1 MTPAE
6 RWVDEVARQTRPDRV
21 VWCDGS
27 AAENDRLVE
36 GMVADGTLLR
46 LDPVQAPGCT
56 LHRSH
61 PSDVARTEHLTFI
74 ASRQQEDAGP
84 TNNWMAPADARR
96 RVGPLFE
103 GVMKGRTLYVVP
115 YVMGP
120 PGSPFS
126 RVGIEV
132 TDSPYVVANMRMMTR
147 MGRVALDQ
155 LAGGED
161 FVPGLHSTGDLS
173 PERRYIVH
181 FPEERLIWSVGSGY
195 GGNALLGKKCFAL
208 RIASAMARDQGWM
221 AEHMLVLEL
230 TLPDGETHYVAAAF
244 PSACGKTN
252 LAMLVSPLE
261 AKGYRVRTV
270 GDDIAWLRPGPDG
283 RLWAVNPE
291 AGFFGV
297 VPGTGPETNPAAMAT
312 ISHGTIFTNVAVTPE
327 GVPWWEGKTRTP
339 PPELI
344 DWQGRRWDG
353 SGRAAHPNSRFTA
366 PARQCPTMSSRW
378 EDPQGVPLSAIIFG
392 GRRARLAPLVFQSR
406 DWAHG
411 VFVGATMGSETTAA
425 ATGQVGVVRRDP
437 MAMLPFCGYNMA
449 DYFRHWLDMGR
460 VLAHP
465 PAIFH
470 VNWFRTGPE
479 GRFLWPGFG
488 ENLRVL
494 LWMIGR
500 VKGQDGAAETP
511 IGLVP
516 RPESLPLEGL
526 ALSRA
531 DLDALLR
538 VDRDEWA
545 AEVPEIRAFFD
556 RFGGRLPP
564 ELGRALDALGDQ
576 LTTSTAG
583 RTA

>member
-1 MTPAE
+1 M
-6 RWVDEVARQTRPDRV
+6 WVEETARRTRPERV

-27 AAENDRLVE
+27 DAENESLVE
-36 GMVADGTLLR
+36 EMLQDGTLTR
-46 LDPVQAPGCT
+46 LHPRMAPGCT

-74 ASRQQEDAGP
+74 ASREKVDAGP
-84 TNNWMAPADARR
+84 TNNWMAPAEARE

-103 GVMKGRTLYVVP
+103 GAMKGRTMYVVP

-120 PGSPFS
+120 LGSPFS
-126 RVGIEV
+126 KVGVEV
-132 TDSPYVVANMRMMTR
+132 TDSPYVVANMRIMTR
-147 MGRVALDQ
+147 MGRAAAEQ
-155 LAGGED
+155 LAGSDD
-161 FVPGLHSTGDLS
+161 FVPGLHSLGDLS
-173 PERRYIVH
+173 PDRRFIVH
-181 FPEERLIWSVGSGY
+181 FPEERTIWSVGSGY

-208 RIASAMARDQGWM
+208 RIASVMARDQVWM
-221 AEHMLVLEL
+221 AEHMLILEL
-230 TLPDGETHYVAAAF
+230 TLPDGDVHYMGAAF

-261 AKGYRVRTV
+261 HLGYRVRTV

-297 VPGTGPETNPAAMAT
+297 VPGTGPDTNPNAMAT
-312 ISHGTIFTNVAVTPE
+312 ISHDTIFTNVAVTPD
-327 GVPWWEGKTRTP
+327 GVPWWEGKDKNP
-339 PPELI
+339 PADLI
-344 DWQGRRWDG
+344 DWQGKPWDRAG
-353 SGRAAHPNSRFTA
+353 KAAHPNSRFTVS
-366 PARQCPTMSSRW
+366 ARQCPSMSPRW

-392 GRRARLAPLVFQSR
+392 GRRARVVPLVFESR
-406 DWAHG
+406 DFEHG

-449 DYFRHWLDMGR
+449 DYFGHWLHMGK
-460 VLAHP
+460 VLSRP

-470 VNWFRTGPE
+470 VNWFRTGPD

-494 LWMIGR
+494 LWMVDR
-500 VKGQDGAAETP
+500 VKGRAGAVETP
-511 IGLVP
+511 VGLIP
-516 RPESLPLEGL
+516 APGALNLDGL
-526 ALSRA
+526 ALSPA
-531 DLDALLR
+531 DLETLLH

-556 RFGGRLPP
+556 RFGDRLPA
-564 ELGRALDALGDQ
+564 ELTKALDAFTQ
-576 LTTSTAG
+576 QVTAA
-583 RTA
+583 TV